1 MRLQLIPVALA
12 CLAVRGQPQDPRFEV
27 ASIKPGAPLTRESAI
42 PRVRGGPGTP
52 DPGIFDCTNCDI
64 VGLICVAY
72 GPLSFGQFQAA
83 GALNPLI
90 TSPFDIAAKVPSG
103 ATREEFRM
111 MLRSLLAERFK
122 LKVHRDL
129 RIIPAYELTVT
140 KDGPKFKPAEPKDD
154 DPPAGP
160 ELLGQLKRASDG
172 SVILPPGVTADAA
185 MHGAGQGHG
194 RIQVIGKPI
203 SNLTQILSNQFL
215 MPILDKTGLTETYD
229 ISVSWQ
235 WEDPDPD
242 RVNRQAS
249 LQDAIRSQLGL
260 QLRPTKDPVP
270 VLVLDH
276 VEKPIEN

>member
-1 MRLQLIPVALA
+1 
-12 CLAVRGQPQDPRFEV
+12 
-27 ASIKPGAPLTRESAI
+27 
-42 PRVRGGPGTP
+42 
-52 DPGIFDCTNCDI
+52 
-64 VGLICVAY
+64 
-72 GPLSFGQFQAA
+72 
-83 GALNPLI
+83 
-90 TSPFDIAAKVPSG
+90 
-103 ATREEFRM
+103 

-194 RIQVIGKPI
+194 KIQVIGKPI

-260 QLRPTKDPVP
+260 QLRPAKDPVP